1 MEGEGETMGDSYG
14 LSTIQATNTEYN
26 CATIA
31 RVNTG
36 PNPTPDP
43 NTTNGL
49 LNNFRFQN
57 IAETSA
63 QTTAATTA
71 HVSNFPLY
79 EYCPSFRRL
88 FPFSFLFLVR
98 EKVNSPCGRGEGKEE
113 KRTLCQ
119 RNPG

>member
-1 MEGEGETMGDSYG
+1 MGDSYG
-14 LSTIQATNTEYN
+14 LSIQATPAEYN

-31 RVNTG
+31 RVSTG

-49 LNNFRFQN
+49 LNNFHFQYM
-57 IAETSA
+57 A

-88 FPFSFLFLVR
+88 FPFSSF
-98 EKVNSPCGRGEGKEE
+98 
-113 KRTLCQ
+113 
-119 RNPG
+119 